1 MDWLKEI
8 LGDELFN
15 KVNEKI
21 NAFNGDEANK
31 DKQIKIANLST
42 GDYIGK
48 GKYESLEAEHNS
60 KLAELQAANKTID
73 DFKKASKGNEELQG
87 KITDYEK
94 QVADLQAALAEE
106 KLESA
111 IKVGLLEA
119 KASDLGYMTYKVKE
133 KGELTLDEHGKIK
146 GWDEKIASLKTQFPN
161 HFETA
166 QQKKIEENKLQTGA
180 GGKVEPTSLADAI
193 KQSYESNN

>member
-15 KVNEKI
+15 KVTEKI

-94 QVADLQAALAEE
+94 QVADLQAALAKE
-106 KLESA
+106 KIESA

-119 KASDLGYMTYKVKE
+119 KASDLDYMTFKVKE

-161 HFETA
+161 QFETA

-180 GGKVEPTSLADAI
+180 GGKVEPISLADAI